1 MNTVNINDKMS
12 DKLPREGVNNKRDVH
27 DDSELPTIEGNIPGT
42 PNQTLITLEKWYY
55 YTYIHIHDGSY
66 YM

>member
-1 MNTVNINDKMS
+1 MS

-42 PNQTLITLEKWYY
+42 PNQTLITLEK
-55 YTYIHIHDGSY
+55 
-66 YM
+66 